1 NDILPNDADGNV
13 LAAVNNLTSQ
23 TGVQASVDARGHLVL
38 TSQDGRGIVV
48 QATAGLDVLGL
59 ELNSDNKTKHK
70 NYGRLTLIRNDA
82 RDVIVVAND
91 KAGKPTDDAHSIGFG
106 KTDGT
111 EAAEAVIN
119 LRSIRGPFNLRQ
131 ASAMGAHTSKNSL
144 LYQQTS
150 KSKATPTGVTTFAGA
165 QVVMDIAD
173 TAIKDLNKIRSDLGS
188 VQIQL
193 EATVNNISVTRTNVK
208 FSESQIRDT
217 DFASETSEFK
227 KRSILAQAGSYAL
240 SQASTM

>member
-1 NDILPNDADGNV
+1 ESVVISHTVGTGIGSLAEAINKNSNELQVRASWSVQSSGEKTIGNTIAADKTKNRVDGLKINGISLGTINDILPNDADGNV

-131 ASAMGAHTSKNSL
+131 ASAMGA
-144 LYQQTS
+144 
-150 KSKATPTGVTTFAGA
+150 
-165 QVVMDIAD
+165 
-173 TAIKDLNKIRSDLGS
+173 
-188 VQIQL
+188 
-193 EATVNNISVTRTNVK
+193 
-208 FSESQIRDT
+208 
-217 DFASETSEFK
+217 
-227 KRSILAQAGSYAL
+227 
-240 SQASTM
+240 